1 MMATV
6 ELQDYL
12 NVIRKRWMIIAA
24 VALVTLGLSAAY
36 TALTPR
42 TYAATTQFYVSTSG
56 DDTASSLQ
64 QGNTFSQSKV
74 KTYAQLLQTG
84 KVLNPVIEQSGVKT
98 TAAKLGPQ
106 ITTSIPLETSLIDV
120 TVTGS

>member
-1 MMATV
+1 MATV

-24 VALVTLGLSAAY
+24 VALVTLGLAAAY

-56 DDTASSLQ
+56 DDSASSLQ
-64 QGNTFSQSKV
+64 QGNTFSQSIPAFAWV
-74 KTYAQLLQTG
+74 
-84 KVLNPVIEQSGVKT
+84 NS
-98 TAAKLGPQ
+98 GPQ
-106 ITTSIPLETSLIDV
+106 SMQASA
-120 TVTGS
+120 